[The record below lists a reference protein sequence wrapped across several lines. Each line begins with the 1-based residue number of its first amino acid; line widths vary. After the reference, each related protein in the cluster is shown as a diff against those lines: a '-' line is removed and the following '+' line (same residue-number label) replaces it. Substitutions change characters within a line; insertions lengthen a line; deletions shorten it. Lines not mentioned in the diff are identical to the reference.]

1 MRSDLPIAPGSLPP
15 ADCLLF
21 SAPHSSV
28 SGHLASVL
36 TAAGAQLEICDL
48 GLKMN
53 CRDVDWRALVQAAAC
68 SLSPPERRDIRIAQ
82 VPAGEGANAIHAAIF
97 NARRLE
103 EFLDEMN
110 ATWLADVLARD
121 AIAIHFQPLVQFP
134 PGRVHGYECFARGV
148 GQGGALI
155 APAKLFE
162 AARRLDALSS
172 LDHKCRVAAI
182 HRAAELGMHHVQL
195 FLNFS
200 AAAIYSP
207 AFCLAPTLA
216 AAQAAGLA
224 TENLTFEVADC
235 EHVADRHHLTE
246 ILRFLRAQGCKVALD
261 GVTNGSAPLLALAD
275 LRPDYLKLEGEFV
288 RQAARRSPEARLVR
302 DLAEAARQHGIIT
315 VATGIET
322 EQEFKFVRSAG
333 IRVTQ
338 GNFHGHPAPEP
349 PSPEQSARTLQRV
362 KETCTPKPTPTTT
375 PTTSAPWD
383 ISGLYATLA
392 SSVRQPSQPDPPAK
406 T

>member
-1 MRSDLPIAPGSLPP
+1 MRSDLPIAPASQAP

-53 CRDVDWRALVQAAAC
+53 CRDVDWKPLVQAAAC
-68 SLSPPERRDIRIAQ
+68 SLSQPERRDIRIAQ

-97 NARRLE
+97 SARRLE
-103 EFLDEMN
+103 EFLDELN
-110 ATWLADVLARD
+110 AAWLADVLARD
-121 AIAIHFQPLVQFP
+121 AIAVHFQPLVQFP

-148 GQGGALI
+148 GEGGALI
-155 APAKLFE
+155 APTKLFE

-182 HRAAELGMHHVQL
+182 HRAAELGMHHMQL

-200 AAAIYSP
+200 AAAVYSP
-207 AFCLAPTLA
+207 PFCLAPTLA

-246 ILRFLRAQGCKVALD
+246 ILHFLRAQGCKIALD

-275 LRPDYLKLEGEFV
+275 LRPDYLKLKGEFV
-288 RQAARRSPEARLVR
+288 RQAARRSPEARVVR

-333 IRVTQ
+333 VRVTQ

-349 PSPEQSARTLQRV
+349 PTPEQSAQALGRV
-362 KETCTPKPTPTTT
+362 KETCTPTP
-375 PTTSAPWD
+375 PKSAAHAPGTPWD
-383 ISGLYATLA
+383 IPGLYATLA
-392 SSVRQPSQPDPPAK
+392 SSARQSSPPVPQSK
-406 T
+406 P